1 MWNLPLLV
9 NLEIPGFSW
18 CQRFIFLFFMWC
30 LVSFMCIEILLL
42 FYVNPPC
49 TGGGYIFWHLFCWF
63 NGCWFWVPVSSLQSG
78 ELYLVLLNLE
88 ILCNCRFWIFWNSFI
103 LSLDFSSI
111 LMAYFKIILKLVL
124 LKSVNISHL
133 FHFPPNKGYN
143 IPSKANCPTLE

>member
-42 FYVNPPC
+42 FYVNSPC
-49 TGGGYIFWHLFCWF
+49 TGGGVHFLTFILLVQRVLVLSSGQFFTEWRTVFSVIEFRNSLHRLGLGLGFFTEWRTVF
-63 NGCWFWVPVSSLQSG
+63 SVIEFRNSLQSG

-88 ILCNCRFWIFWNSFI
+88 ILCI
-103 LSLDFSSI
+103 
-111 LMAYFKIILKLVL
+111 
-124 LKSVNISHL
+124 
-133 FHFPPNKGYN
+133 G
-143 IPSKANCPTLE
+143 